1 MSPPT
6 LIRTIPNIAIAR
18 NVCQMTDSTVSADG
32 DIVERLRD
40 FLGRAQA
47 QSNTDIMREAADE
60 IERLR
65 AENSK
70 TKARCR
76 HIATKYDPWGRMY
89 CVDCG
94 AKEL

>member
-1 MSPPT
+1 MFRWRKIGRSVKQT
-6 LIRTIPNIAIAR
+6 
-18 NVCQMTDSTVSADG
+18 QSADG